1 MQPHSQ
7 YCRPLLQY
15 CGLCAGCLKRK
26 RALIGQLQGHCMGPR
41 ATEPIKGTPQATAAV
56 AHEPEDK
63 ILNSL

>member
-1 MQPHSQ
+1 MVLHIDRQKITNFGKQNSRQITKLIITHSF
-7 YCRPLLQY
+7 LELQSS
-15 CGLCAGCLKRK
+15 
-26 RALIGQLQGHCMGPR
+26 PR